1 MLCLCRFATDIVL
14 HVVEIR
20 CYITSPGL
28 AVATLRGDHQNLN
41 QSCRVPSI
49 QEVVQEERWHS
60 TIRTRIRF
68 GLCAIRRTA
77 SGAFSSQLIVRR
89 RFQGEDNV

>member
-41 QSCRVPSI
+41 QSCRVPSV

-60 TIRTRIRF
+60 TIRTRSR
-68 GLCAIRRTA
+68 LA
-77 SGAFSSQLIVRR
+77 STRSDDHPVHSAQLIARR
-89 RFQGEDNV
+89 RFEGEDNV

>member
-60 TIRTRIRF
+60 TIRTRNR
-68 GLCAIRRTA
+68 LA
-77 SGAFSSQLIVRR
+77 STRSDDLHPVHSAQLIARR